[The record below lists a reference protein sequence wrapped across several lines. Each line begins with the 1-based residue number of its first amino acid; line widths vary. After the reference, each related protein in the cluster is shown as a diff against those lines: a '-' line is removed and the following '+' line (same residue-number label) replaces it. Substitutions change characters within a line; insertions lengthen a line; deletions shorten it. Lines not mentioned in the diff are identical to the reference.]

1 MSKIILLILIFMGS
15 NMLYSQYSPAANQI
29 GTIAVHKDSATI
41 VGWATQIID
50 FHRGPSDI
58 ANGWISLAS
67 FGDSTAALGYAEGT
81 STDVVS
87 LGDSGYITLGFAFP
101 IMNGPGNDFVVF
113 ENSFS
118 HDYLELAFVEASSDG
133 IHFVRFPSV
142 SLTQTTAQTGTYATT
157 DTEKI
162 HNLAGKFIQG
172 YGTPFDLN
180 DLIDSVNI
188 NIDSIRFIR
197 IVDVVG
203 TIDPAYANYD
213 VQGNI
218 INDPY
223 PTDFASGGFDL
234 DAVAVLNENNIYA
247 SEEGLNLP
255 LFTIYPN
262 PTSSHFVLEYPENI
276 SEIQVMNSNGQVLM
290 SFAASATLQSE
301 IPHDLEP
308 GIYFVLFISDNAEI
322 WVRKLIVR
330 I

>member
-1 MSKIILLILIFMGS
+1 MLSDF
-15 NMLYSQYSPAANQI
+15 LYSQYSPAANQS
-29 GTIAVHKDSATI
+29 GTIAVHKDSSTI
-41 VGWATQIID
+41 VGWANQVID
-50 FHRGPSDI
+50 FHRGASDI
-58 ANGWISLAS
+58 ANGWISLVS

-118 HDYLELAFVEASSDG
+118 HDYLELAFVEVSSDG

-142 SLTQTTAQTGTYATT
+142 SLTQTTTQTGTYATT

-180 DLIDSVNI
+180 DLLDSTNITIDSV
-188 NIDSIRFIR
+188 RFIR

-203 TIDPAYANYD
+203 TIDPAFASYD
-213 VQGNI
+213 AQGNI

-234 DAVAVLNENNIYA
+234 DAVGVLNENNIYA
-247 SEEGLNLP
+247 AEDELNLSS
-255 LFTIYPN
+255 FAIYPN
-262 PTSSHFVLEYPENI
+262 PTSSNFVVQYPENI
-276 SEIQVMNSNGQVLM
+276 SEIQVMNTDGKVLM
-290 SFAASATLQSE
+290 STGASPTLQTE
-301 IPHDLEP
+301 INYELAA

-322 WVRKLIVR
+322 WVSKLLVR
-330 I
+330 